1 MRPLRLRHLLWF
13 ILFSG
18 VILGSTVI
26 PLFALPQPSVEFYVR
41 DDEGLLSPQTE
52 ARIIQVSAELAR
64 KTKAQV
70 VVLTTPGFDGM
81 DSSEYALTVLR
92 EWGIGDP
99 TLNNG
104 VLILLSLGEGLSR
117 IEVGYG
123 LEGAL
128 PDSVLGRIQ
137 DDYMLPYYNDGDFDD
152 GMLNGYMAVV
162 KRIAIEYDVT
172 LSLDEPVVYGSQPDT
187 LFGWPEWV
195 WIVIIVGLVLILD
208 IRFLNGNLMSLV
220 FQLVFSGGGR
230 SGGFGGFG
238 GSGGGGGASRRF

>member
-1 MRPLRLRHLLWF
+1 MRPRLRQLVQILL
-13 ILFSG
+13 LSG
-18 VILGSTVI
+18 MILGSIVMPI
-26 PLFALPQPSVEFYVR
+26 LALPQPSVEFYVR

-52 ARIIQVSAELAR
+52 NRILQISVELAR

-81 DSSEYALTVLR
+81 DSSEYALTILR
-92 EWGIGDP
+92 EWGIGYP

-137 DDYMLPYYNDGDFDD
+137 DDYMLPYYNDGDFDE

-162 KRIAIEYDVT
+162 ERIAAEYQVT
-172 LSLDEPVVYGSQPDT
+172 LSLDEPVAYGTQPAT

-195 WIVIIVGLVLILD
+195 WIVIVVGVVLILD
-208 IRFLNGNLMSLV
+208 VRFLNGNLMSLV
-220 FQLVFSGGGR
+220 FHLVFSGGGR

>member
-1 MRPLRLRHLLWF
+1 MRALRWCRL
-13 ILFSG
+13 ILTLIFSG
-18 VILGSTVI
+18 VVLSAMVLPII
-26 PLFALPQPSVEFYVR
+26 ALPQPNADFYVR
-41 DDEGLLSPQTE
+41 DDEGLLSPQTK
-52 ARIIQVSAELAR
+52 ARIVQVSAELAR

-99 TLNNG
+99 QLNNG

-128 PDSVLGRIQ
+128 PDSLLGRIQ
-137 DDYMLPYYNDGDFDD
+137 DDYMLPYYNDGDFDE
-152 GMLNGYMAVV
+152 GVLNGYMAVV
-162 KRIAIEYDVT
+162 ERIAAEYQIT
-172 LSLDEPVVYGSQPDT
+172 LALDEPVVYGTQPET

-195 WIVIIVGLVLILD
+195 WIVIIVGVVLLLD
-208 IRFLNGNLMSLV
+208 LRFLNGNLMSLI
-220 FQLVFSGGGR
+220 FHLAFSGGGR

-238 GSGGGGGASRRF
+238 GGGGGGGASRRF